1 VACHTAGAR
10 DGAGSGYDHG
20 RLAAPFAFL
29 VSGHRSGVTGP
40 TRPRRNSTA
49 GTDPAPLANRPR
61 GAAIDTG
68 CCPPLNERTAMKSPS
83 LLLALALVLPTA
95 ALADARIQFQATE
108 GGGADLQSLQIG
120 HGKMRSDVDGNISVI
135 LDPGAGTMTMVDHG
149 QRSFTRLTRADIEKL
164 GGAVNAAMAQM
175 EQALANLPPEMRSQV
190 QGMVGGS
197 LPGMGGMPSV
207 QVVETGQRGNVAGHA
222 CSVYQTR
229 MDGKAIN
236 ESCMGSLSA
245 LDALS
250 SADRNVL
257 DGAFT
262 MMQELAEGLAQGP
275 MAQMIDLS
283 TFQSGMIPLRMTNIE
298 NGRRASSEFS
308 GIDTSALPADNFA
321 VPAGYREEKLEMPDL
336 SALGR

>member
-1 VACHTAGAR
+1 
-10 DGAGSGYDHG
+10 
-20 RLAAPFAFL
+20 
-29 VSGHRSGVTGP
+29 
-40 TRPRRNSTA
+40 
-49 GTDPAPLANRPR
+49 
-61 GAAIDTG
+61 
-68 CCPPLNERTAMKSPS
+68 MKSPS

-283 TFQSGMIPLRMTNIE
+283 TFQSGMIPLRMTYIE